1 MKELFRNEIV
11 RKAFLS
17 DILGIPEEEIR
28 TARLLNPFLRKRYK
42 KQKLGILD
50 ILLELNDDTRINIEI
65 QLKASSSWDRRQ
77 IFYLSKL
84 FTSDLKV
91 GENYSRLKRCIGIS
105 ILDFNLTDRPEYHS
119 IYFLQDEKGNRFS
132 DVFEIHTIELK
143 KKLMGNE
150 AADDWIRLFNAESE
164 EDLEMIKT
172 EKAGLREAIRE
183 VKRMSLS
190 ERLRARYEEHMKYIR
205 DKAARE
211 DYVWQQGR
219 AQGRQEEKD
228 KIIAMLIADM
238 QEDGKKQRA
247 GTGQTAAAVCADGAG
262 SGRVFGTFLEMTN
275 MPAAEEKG
283 IAYGR

>member
-91 GENYSRLKRCIGIS
+91 GENYSKLKRCIGIS
-105 ILDFNLTDRPEYHS
+105 ILDFNLTDHPEYHS

-164 EDLEMIKT
+164 EDLERIKT
-172 EKAGLREAIRE
+172 ENAGLREAIRE

-228 KIIAMLIADM
+228 KIISMLIADM
-238 QEDGKKQRA
+238 QEDGKSREQVQAKLQQRFELTEQEA
-247 GTGQTAAAVCADGAG
+247 EAYL
-262 SGRVFGTFLEMTN
+262 GRFW
-275 MPAAEEKG
+275 K
-283 IAYGR
+283 

>member
-172 EKAGLREAIRE
+172 E
-183 VKRMSLS
+183 
-190 ERLRARYEEHMKYIR
+190 
-205 DKAARE
+205 
-211 DYVWQQGR
+211 
-219 AQGRQEEKD
+219 EEKD

-238 QEDGKKQRA
+238 QEDGKSREQVQAKLQQRFA
-247 GTGQTAAAVCADGAG
+247 LTEQ
-262 SGRVFGTFLEMTN
+262 E
-275 MPAAEEKG
+275 AEEYLGHFWK
-283 IAYGR
+283 

>member
-1 MKELFRNEIV
+1 MKIISPKYDYCMKELFRNEIV

-205 DKAARE
+205 DKAAKE

-228 KIIAMLIADM
+228 KIISMLIADM
-238 QEDGKKQRA
+238 QEDGKSREQVQAKLQQRFA
-247 GTGQTAAAVCADGAG
+247 LTEQ
-262 SGRVFGTFLEMTN
+262 E
-275 MPAAEEKG
+275 AEEYLGHFWK
-283 IAYGR
+283 

>member
-1 MKELFRNEIV
+1 MKIISPKYDYCMKELFRNEIV

-50 ILLELNDDTRINIEI
+50 IL
-65 QLKASSSWDRRQ
+65 
-77 IFYLSKL
+77 
-84 FTSDLKV
+84 
-91 GENYSRLKRCIGIS
+91 
-105 ILDFNLTDRPEYHS
+105 
-119 IYFLQDEKGNRFS
+119 
-132 DVFEIHTIELK
+132 
-143 KKLMGNE
+143 MGNE
-150 AADDWIRLFNAESE
+150 AADDWIRLLNAESE

-228 KIIAMLIADM
+228 KIISMLIADM
-238 QEDGKKQRA
+238 QEDGKSREQVQAKLQQRFA
-247 GTGQTAAAVCADGAG
+247 LTEQ
-262 SGRVFGTFLEMTN
+262 E
-275 MPAAEEKG
+275 AE
-283 IAYGR
+283 AYLGHFWK